1 MTMGASEKKKL
12 GWLIGL
18 GVVAAYLVYTNLLAG
33 PEAPPDRAAAS
44 VPTALPVSAPASA
57 STTTGRSGAPKR
69 AGTVKKQG
77 EEFHPVWRDKRPE
90 NRPDPWTV
98 DPALNLHWL
107 AKLKEVEP
115 SANGR
120 NLFQFGAPPKE
131 PDKKLPTEPV
141 VQVARFVGPKYIPPP
156 PPAQP
161 PPPPPPRPVPY
172 KYYGYATARVNGK
185 RTAFFLDG
193 DEIFLAKEGDVLKK
207 RFRIVRLNATSVV
220 MEDMDD
226 KRQQTVPL
234 AEEAVQS

>member
-18 GVVAAYLVYTNLLAG
+18 GLVAAYLVFTNLLAG
-33 PEAPPDRAAAS
+33 PSSPPDRPSAS
-44 VPTALPVSAPASA
+44 LPAPASA
-57 STTTGRSGAPKR
+57 STPTGPTGAPKR

-77 EEFHPVWRDKRPE
+77 EEFHPVWKDKRPE

-98 DPALNLHWL
+98 DPALDLHWL

-115 SANGR
+115 SPNGR
-120 NLFQFGAPPKE
+120 NLFQFGAPPPKE
-131 PDKKLPTEPV
+131 PDKKLPAEPV
-141 VQVARFVGPKYIPPP
+141 VQVARFVGPKYIAPQ
-156 PPAQP
+156 PPAPP
-161 PPPPPPRPVPY
+161 PPPPPPRAVPY

-193 DEIFLAKEGDVLKK
+193 DEIFLAKEGEVLKK

-220 MEDMDD
+220 LEDMDD

-234 AEEAVQS
+234 AEEALPS

>member
-1 MTMGASEKKKL
+1 VSQPATQP
-12 GWLIGL
+12 
-18 GVVAAYLVYTNLLAG
+18 G
-33 PEAPPDRAAAS
+33 PAPAIA
-44 VPTALPVSAPASA
+44 SAP
-57 STTTGRSGAPKR
+57 TGSSGAPKR
-69 AGTVKKQG
+69 AGTAKKGG
-77 EEFHPVWRDKRPE
+77 EEFHPVWHDKRPE

-98 DPALNLHWL
+98 DPALGLHWL

-120 NLFQFGAPPKE
+120 NLFQFGAPPPAE
-131 PDKKLPTEPV
+131 KKLPAEPV
-141 VQVARFVGPKYIPPP
+141 VKVARFVGPTYLPPP
-156 PPAQP
+156 PPPGPKPEA
-161 PPPPPPRPVPY
+161 PPRPVPY

-207 RFRIVRLNATSVV
+207 RFRVVRLNATSVV